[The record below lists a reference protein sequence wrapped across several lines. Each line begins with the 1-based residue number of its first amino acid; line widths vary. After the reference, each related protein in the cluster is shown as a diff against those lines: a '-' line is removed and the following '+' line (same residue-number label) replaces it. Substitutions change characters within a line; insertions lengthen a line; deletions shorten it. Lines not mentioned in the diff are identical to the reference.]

1 MHTFASV
8 SLAASLSAA
17 ATSALAQEVYGD
29 PNAPIAGQVL
39 ETVIHTKDVEEL
51 RYVIL
56 RTLTDFYARD
66 KGITVTQAE
75 KDAYIDRLRRS
86 MDQDRQNQAR
96 RRDELPASCRRRAC
110 PTRSARLSARRLE
123 ALDDLIANLAEVA
136 APPAEDPE
144 EVRAARE
151 EIASAFIR
159 QWKLNRALYQD
170 YGGRIIFQQGGPE
183 PLDAYRRFLE
193 ERQRQGAFAILN
205 PELEDAFWRY
215 YRNDSIH
222 SFFPLE
228 VSKRPRPFGLLGG
241 CQIGDRRAHWC

>member
-1 MHTFASV
+1 MSTLASV
-8 SLAASLSAA
+8 SLAASLWAA
-17 ATSALAQEVYGD
+17 ATPALAQEVYGH
-29 PNAPIAGQVL
+29 PNAPIAGQVR

-56 RTLTDFYARD
+56 RKLTDLYAD
-66 KGITVTQAE
+66 DMGITVTQAE
-75 KDAYIDRLRRS
+75 KDAYIDKQRRS

-96 RRDELPASCRRRAC
+96 RRDEL
-110 PTRSARLSARRLE
+110 ARKLQAKDISDSERKALSAELE
-123 ALDDLIANLAEVA
+123 ALDDLIANLAEVT

-151 EIASAFIR
+151 EIASAYIR

-193 ERQRQGAFAILN
+193 ERQRKGAFAILN

-222 SFFPLE
+222 SFYPPGSEQEAELFRTPWWL
-228 VSKRPRPFGLLGG
+228 S
-241 CQIGDRRAHWC
+241 DR